1 MVGLNLK
8 KKWWTQILEE
18 SFFFTL
24 FTVHTH
30 THAHKILSM
39 NSQIHETLKG
49 WEYKYVN
56 VFAVLNVS
64 QGVFLCVQGGFEKK
78 RGGGGG
84 SVKLGDYYISSFAD
98 FNYVVQLATKVIEM
112 DHVQELVL
120 Y

>member
-1 MVGLNLK
+1 MFFCVSKGALK
-8 KKWWTQILEE
+8 
-18 SFFFTL
+18 
-24 FTVHTH
+24 
-30 THAHKILSM
+30 
-39 NSQIHETLKG
+39 
-49 WEYKYVN
+49 
-56 VFAVLNVS
+56 
-64 QGVFLCVQGGFEKK
+64 KK